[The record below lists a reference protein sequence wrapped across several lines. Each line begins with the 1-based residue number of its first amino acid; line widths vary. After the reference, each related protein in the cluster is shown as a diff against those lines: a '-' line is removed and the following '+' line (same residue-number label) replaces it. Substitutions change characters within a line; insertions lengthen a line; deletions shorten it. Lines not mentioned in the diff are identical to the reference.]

1 MEDNERLIMD
11 FMKQSRQE
19 IADNGF
25 TERVIRR
32 LPESKSQRD
41 WLPEVW
47 NVVMMVVAVLLFVA
61 LGGVSL
67 VKNALIQ
74 FLDSAMTQGIDMRWM
89 LILMVSFVIFVCHKA
104 LKTA

>member
-1 MEDNERLIMD
+1 MDDNENLIEQ